1 MIRDT
6 QRERGHQGYTNRPVD
21 ETGGECVQRNRHS
34 AVLAGPQCSS
44 SNRSRI
50 QGAAQPNIAQHNSE
64 MGDRACV
71 VVVFPLCGGRDTA
84 GGKAGRRGQ
93 VLFPAGAAGNGMT
106 LGGRRAALCGVL
118 SGDACIPGQP
128 IRARRFARGF
138 PFPPPRRCVGS
149 LRRCRGAAG
158 AAPYVCLE

>member
-1 MIRDT
+1 MIRE
-6 QRERGHQGYTNRPVD
+6 RETESVIR
-21 ETGGECVQRNRHS
+21 TGQLMKPEENACNVIVIALSSRVLS
-34 AVLAGPQCSS
+34 AAAA
-44 SNRSRI
+44 NRSHV

-64 MGDRACV
+64 MGDRACD

-106 LGGRRAALCGVL
+106 LGGQRAALCGVL
-118 SGDACIPGQP
+118 SGNACIPGQP

-138 PFPPPRRCVGS
+138 PFLPPRRCVGS